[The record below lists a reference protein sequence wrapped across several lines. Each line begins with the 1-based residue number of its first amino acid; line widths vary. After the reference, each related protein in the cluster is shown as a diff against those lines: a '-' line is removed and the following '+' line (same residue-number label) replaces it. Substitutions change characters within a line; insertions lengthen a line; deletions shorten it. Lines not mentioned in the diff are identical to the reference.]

1 MFFSMY
7 SPRVILFV
15 YVLYLLAFCHTLCY
29 FLLFCCFVVVVVVVV
44 AAAAAVAAAVV
55 VVVVVVVVGEWRE
68 SPSVIDLYGAATRGH
83 RDFYKAMESDGRIL
97 TVSLKS
103 VFVTWVANNNN
114 NNNNNNNSNNNNN
127 NNNNSKF
134 AVTFFMLIILFA
146 FSVSIAYFFLRRF
159 FVGGLDVCRIPGTGG
174 VEDRDV
180 SETTWRWGCRD
191 FYTLVDA

>member
-29 FLLFCCFVVVVVVVV
+29 FLLFCCFVVVVVVV
-44 AAAAAVAAAVV
+44 A
-55 VVVVVVVVGEWRE
+55 VVVVVGEWRE

-103 VFVTWVANNNN
+103 VFVT
-114 NNNNNNNSNNNNN
+114 
-127 NNNNSKF
+127 
-134 AVTFFMLIILFA
+134 
-146 FSVSIAYFFLRRF
+146 
-159 FVGGLDVCRIPGTGG
+159 
-174 VEDRDV
+174 
-180 SETTWRWGCRD
+180 
-191 FYTLVDA
+191 